1 MISSD
6 NGYSMHTANMSTKA
20 ASLASHTLQSQ
31 EKVGVAFETR
41 LHVRSTEC
49 SDGDSGRSQFVCS
62 QLGAVEEKK
71 GRADNP
77 NARELDGFIL
87 QREKCTI
94 FCFEAVLSATSPGH
108 SLIAGV
114 YLLSLASGIITLFG
128 VEIDFILWH

>member
-20 ASLASHTLQSQ
+20 ASLASNTLQSQ

-41 LHVRSTEC
+41 LHVCSTEC
-49 SDGDSGRSQFVCS
+49 SDGDCGRSQFVWS

-71 GRADNP
+71 GGADNP

-87 QREKCTI
+87 QREKI
-94 FCFEAVLSATSPGH
+94 N
-108 SLIAGV
+108 
-114 YLLSLASGIITLFG
+114 YLLFRGCSISLPHPRPLLTSKSISLVTS
-128 VEIDFILWH
+128 